1 MGDTLSFIESWG
13 RGTINIINECK
24 TANIP
29 EPNFYEEHGVVK
41 IVFELTGINKFQ
53 NGKLNGR
60 LNGRL
65 NEKQKNVLSIIN
77 KNPGI
82 QLMII
87 AEKTGVSIFTLNKY
101 VKIFIDN
108 QLIEHRGSKKTGGYY
123 AI

>member
-1 MGDTLSFIESWG
+1 MI
-13 RGTINIINECK
+13 RIINECK
-24 TANIP
+24 KAHIP

-41 IVFELTGINKFQ
+41 IVFELTCINKFQ
-53 NGKLNGR
+53 NGELNGE
-60 LNGRL
+60 L

-123 AI
+123 TIIQQK